1 MNKLTLTQLQDR
13 ADNKLEA
20 KIFFATKKLQEHRMA
35 QDGILD
41 YGIPQEAVAKM
52 IDSQEKELQVLH
64 YINHRLKFND

>member
-20 KIFFATKKLQEHRMA
+20 KIFFAAKKLQEHKMA

-41 YGIPQEAVAKM
+41 YGVPQETICSM
-52 IDSQEKELQVLH
+52 IDSQEKELQVLE
-64 YINHRLKFND
+64 YIKDKLND